1 MFFVGS
7 FQDVFNPFQA
17 GIVGLVVL
25 GPGLVVLAAVS
36 EPFDF
41 TDFRPVGRQ
50 KQQPQTTHVA
60 FAHDMSFVDAGV
72 IENGRA

>member
-17 GIVGLVVL
+17 GVVDLIVLR
-25 GPGLVVLAAVS
+25 PGLVILAAVS

-72 IENGRA
+72 IENSRA